1 METFVFLSITWERNI
16 LLAQIENICFIC
28 PISVGIKD
36 NVVFCFPAIFVLLF
50 FIFFCPFFFFH
61 FYFWTG
67 ICAQSE
73 DRAENQGHAENTSK
87 QESHKIQILVPRFT
101 KEAKHKRGNDSLW
114 HWKHTHKKR
123 KSCTILLLYKRRGET
138 MLCEDENYS
147 DFFFNFAFTFWPF
160 HKWTDWTLAPNRWE
174 QKKENRKKNN
184 NKYYK
189 LISFLFWIPQEVLV
203 PSLWHLCLLT
213 PQAQWDLV
221 RE

>member
-50 FIFFCPFFFFH
+50 FIFFCPFFFFS
-61 FYFWTG
+61 FLFL
-67 ICAQSE
+67 
-73 DRAENQGHAENTSK
+73 DRDLCTKRGPSWESRTCREHKQTRESQNPNLSAKVHKGSK
-87 QESHKIQILVPRFT
+87 TQAWKWLTLTLKTHSQKKKKLHYPFAVQE
-101 KEAKHKRGNDSLW
+101 KRGNNAMW
-114 HWKHTHKKR
+114 GWKLFR
-123 KSCTILLLYKRRGET
+123 
-138 MLCEDENYS
+138 
-147 DFFFNFAFTFWPF
+147 FFFNFAFTFWPF